1 MPIFST
7 APKSGSFEFE
17 KPAPKYKLAT
27 GGISLGA
34 AVAPMPGV
42 IEKVLAEEGAAVQ
55 AGDPLV
61 VMIAMKMEYVIK
73 VSLTVKCPTETSL
86 YEMFGFRHLRPEQ

>member
-1 MPIFST
+1 MSD
-7 APKSGSFEFE
+7 GD
-17 KPAPKYKLAT
+17 
-27 GGISLGA
+27 
-34 AVAPMPGV
+34 AVRVGNA
-42 IEKVLAEEGAAVQ
+42 L
-55 AGDPLV
+55 